1 MTDPISDML
10 TRIRNALIAKHKTV
24 GIPASGIKV
33 EVAKLLKEEGY
44 ISGYRVNE
52 DGFIKTINLEL
63 KYSEEHDS
71 IIREIKRI
79 SKPGRRVYVK
89 KNEIPR
95 VSGGLGITLLST
107 SKGIMTGSRARSLGI
122 GGELICTVL

>member
-33 EVAKLLKEEGY
+33 EVAKVLKEEGY

-52 DGFIKTINLEL
+52 DGIIKTINLEL

-95 VSGGLGITLLST
+95 VRGGLGITLLST

>member
-95 VSGGLGITLLST
+95 IRGGLGITLLST

>member
-52 DGFIKTINLEL
+52 DGIIKTINLEL

-95 VSGGLGITLLST
+95 VRGGLGITLLST
-107 SKGIMTGSRARSLGI
+107 SKGIMTGSRARSLGV